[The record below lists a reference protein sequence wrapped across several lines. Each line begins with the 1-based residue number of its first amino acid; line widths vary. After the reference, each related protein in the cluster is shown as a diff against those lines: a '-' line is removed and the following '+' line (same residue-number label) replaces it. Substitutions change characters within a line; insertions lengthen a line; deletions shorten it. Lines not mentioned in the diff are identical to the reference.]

1 MKFRTLDHKK
11 GLCFFDLGNLFAV
24 TKKTS
29 GSPFGLPSV
38 VLDPQKRAPLGG
50 FGPTKKVPRSKKQAF
65 FMVSV
70 RNYYS
75 SRIYTFYPQF
85 FSFST
90 QGPLIF
96 DIWAPG
102 FLFSIRPFLIVAE
115 KLIQNRFFWL
125 LFYLTHS
132 LPIQKQTSKKI
143 FEFYFLDREFH
154 LKNRPLFRMEQMLPK
169 SLNRL

>member
-11 GLCFFDLGNLFAV
+11 SLCFFDLGNLFAV

-102 FLFSIRPFLIVAE
+102 FLFSIRLSGVWGLGSAMSYPVL
-115 KLIQNRFFWL
+115 
-125 LFYLTHS
+125 
-132 LPIQKQTSKKI
+132 
-143 FEFYFLDREFH
+143 REF
-154 LKNRPLFRMEQMLPK
+154 LVSPLR
-169 SLNRL
+169 RDVV